1 MSLSGESH
9 LVSRAGSEE
18 NAERPSLP
26 AATRVGRVELTVTD
40 LDRSIAFYEQSV
52 GLRLHRRDDPV
63 AALGA
68 GAEDLVILVEDGSA
82 RPAGRHAGLY
92 HFALLHPSRVELACA
107 AVRLATT
114 RTPIQGASDHGTHE
128 AIYLPDPDGNGVEL
142 AADRPR
148 DVWPD
153 LRQAHG
159 PDPLDL
165 RGLLELAG
173 SEQPRPHADP
183 GLTVGHVHLHV
194 NELEPV
200 TRFYRDLVGLD
211 TTMVFPTAVF
221 VSAGGYHH
229 HVGFNTWRGE
239 RIPPAPRDGV
249 VGLRRFTLLVP
260 GRADVDA
267 IRRRLDDADLDYQAE
282 SDGLLVHDP
291 SGNALLLVT
300 AEATDARTVSGDRAL
315 AAGRTRT

>member
-1 MSLSGESH
+1 MTLSGESH
-9 LVSRAGSEE
+9 LVGRAGGEE
-18 NAERPSLP
+18 SAERPSLP
-26 AATRVGRVELTVTD
+26 ATTRVGRVELIVTD
-40 LDRSIAFYEQSV
+40 LDRSIGFYEQSV
-52 GLRLHRRDDPV
+52 GLRPHRRDDAV
-63 AALGA
+63 AALGT
-68 GAEDLVILVEDGSA
+68 GGEDLVVLVEDRSA

-92 HFALLHPSRVELACA
+92 HFALLHPSRLELARA

-148 DVWPD
+148 EVWPD
-153 LRQAHG
+153 FAGQAHG

-200 TRFYRDLVGLD
+200 TWFYRDLIGLD

-239 RIPPAPRDGV
+239 RIPPAPHDGV
-249 VGLRRFTLLVP
+249 VGLRRFTLVVP
-260 GRADVDA
+260 DDIDLDA
-267 IRRRLDDADLDYQAE
+267 IRRRIDDAQVSYEARD
-282 SDGLLVHDP
+282 DGLLVQDP
-291 SGNALLLVT
+291 AGNALLVST
-300 AEATDARTVSGDRAL
+300 EAA
-315 AAGRTRT
+315 